1 MTIITCIGRTFRSR
15 SNQSANSTL
24 RVGITRSA
32 SINST
37 RRPRTFRSGSNSSVN
52 STLRTRT
59 TRTGSTT
66 RFTFPHLRPRTLQRP
81 CTRYQPVRYPVLLRL
96 RITSN
101 HQTQQTV
108 TRFESNFYA
117 VYSNVNRDKVFIYR
131 LGI

>member
-1 MTIITCIGRTFRSR
+1 MTIITTCSNTIPCIGRTFRSR

-32 SINST
+32 STNST

-81 CTRYQPVRYPVLLRL
+81 CDLRQKL
-96 RITSN
+96 
-101 HQTQQTV
+101 QVAQ
-108 TRFESNFYA
+108 
-117 VYSNVNRDKVFIYR
+117 
-131 LGI
+131 